1 MSKLNGK
8 IAVITGGTTGLGF
21 ATAERFL
28 REGAEVVI
36 TGRRQAELDSAV
48 KRLGQNVLGVQGDV
62 SKLADLDR
70 LYATIQK
77 EKGHLDIVFAN
88 AGGGSFAPLGAITE
102 EHFDQIFNVNVKGL
116 LFTVQKAL
124 PLLKDGGVI
133 ILNASIV
140 ASSGM
145 EAFSVYSATK
155 AAVRSFARTWT
166 SDLKKRKI
174 RVNAISPGVVPT
186 EGYQSLG
193 NEEQVAQ
200 FAEQMATQIPLG
212 RVGQPDEIAKAVV
225 FLASDDSS
233 FVAGAELVVDGGMIA
248 V

>member
-8 IAVITGGTTGLGF
+8 IALITGGTTGLGF

-28 REGAEVVI
+28 SEGAEVVI
-36 TGRRQAELDSAV
+36 TGRR
-48 KRLGQNVLGVQGDV
+48 RLSSIPPSIAWVRRPWVQGDV

-77 EKGHLDIVFAN
+77 QKGHLDIVFAN
-88 AGGGSFAPLGAITE
+88 AGGGSFAPLGVITE
-102 EHFDQIFNVNVKGL
+102 EHFDQIFNINVKGL

-140 ASSGM
+140 ASIGM

-200 FAEQMATQIPLG
+200 FAAQMATQIPLG